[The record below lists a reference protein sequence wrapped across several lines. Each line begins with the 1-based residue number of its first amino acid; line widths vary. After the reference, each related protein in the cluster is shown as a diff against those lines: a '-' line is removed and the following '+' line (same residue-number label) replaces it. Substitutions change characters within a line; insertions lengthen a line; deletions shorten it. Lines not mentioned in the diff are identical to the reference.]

1 MCGCQVDPR
10 SLQTGPFCRVS
21 FLREVNF
28 KNQRSFFRYFAF
40 EEDVF
45 VAECQFL
52 LLTELQFIGVTL
64 FGFSFV
70 LKFIYM

>member
-1 MCGCQVDPR
+1 MLGGL
-10 SLQTGPFCRVS
+10 SLLVNRPVLQF

-45 VAECQFL
+45 VAESQFL
-52 LLTELQFIGVTL
+52 LLTESQFIGVTR
-64 FGFSFV
+64 FGFLF
-70 LKFIYM
+70 

>member
-1 MCGCQVDPR
+1 MSARWTLPPCKPARFAV
-10 SLQTGPFCRVS
+10 F

-45 VAECQFL
+45 VAESQFL
-52 LLTELQFIGVTL
+52 LLTESQFFGVTR
-64 FGFSFV
+64 FGFLF
-70 LKFIYM
+70 